1 MVAGVLKGYSACSLI
16 QISATISLVS
26 SLKAPQYIVPKSFEL
41 MQSRI
46 VTPTIFENSQKG
58 RDLIDAK
65 LLRKLEDPM
74 AVELGSD
81 NQLLTPYVSLKEN
94 TSSSCSHSRSRKAY
108 ASAIF
113 TTLYQENHITGM
125 STFVEKEATPW
136 DQTQSKL
143 PQPQKPIFRFT
154 HIHLKNYRAIE
165 SLPDKGKKLIES
177 NALIREAIRFKTKQ
191 PKQGPVRRK
200 SPDKASI
207 PPHLG
212 TLDSQLQKLTLS
224 ASSLG
229 SSGTSSS
236 DRQSL
241 SSVASDASPGK
252 SRTGPPRQ
260 SLQGN
265 SAMSLREALKMR
277 HEEEMRVK
285 EQELRFQAERAR
297 SGSHHIR
304 HHPYYDFVEDDSDD
318 FDGFSEDEYL

>member
-1 MVAGVLKGYSACSLI
+1 
-16 QISATISLVS
+16 
-26 SLKAPQYIVPKSFEL
+26 
-41 MQSRI
+41 
-46 VTPTIFENSQKG
+46 
-58 RDLIDAK
+58 
-65 LLRKLEDPM
+65 M

-108 ASAIF
+108 ALAIF
-113 TTLYQENHITGM
+113 TTLSQENHITGM

-143 PQPQKPIFRFT
+143 PPTPKANLPL
-154 HIHLKNYRAIE
+154 HAYPLEKLVASLKRNETILNNSRAIE

-265 SAMSLREALKMR
+265 SAMSLREALRMR

-285 EQELRFQAERAR
+285 VFK
-297 SGSHHIR
+297 IK
-304 HHPYYDFVEDDSDD
+304 V
-318 FDGFSEDEYL
+318 